1 MKNQKNAPE
10 MTPEKPFCSVVN
22 KANDMCQTQPKQLKP
37 NTLVNETQK
46 MLKAT
51 ANAVML

>member
-1 MKNQKNAPE
+1 
-10 MTPEKPFCSVVN
+10 MTPEKLFCSVVN
-22 KANDMCQTQPKQLKP
+22 KANDMCQKQQTKLKP

-46 MLKAT
+46 KLLKAT